1 MPFLDELAPNKKNI
15 VQKLPYDNTIMEDI
29 SLDTDTTGVVSN
41 KDVIGQSITNI
52 LLTMQGE
59 RLFNLSFG
67 TNIYSYLF
75 ASVPDLSPMRADVR
89 RSILNFEQR
98 ITIDENDI
106 LLKINQDEHYIDLQI
121 TYRIKVTSEWGMW
134 KDRLF
139 LWKGL

>member
-139 LWKGL
+139 L